1 MEKQKINIIY
11 KFYGYIFY
19 RFYRYYVDKGYK
31 KEIKG
36 MRMWSGSNMFDK
48 LMKRDKWIDGA
59 DDAISW
65 ISALL
70 MFNFLFPF
78 FIYFYNGPDRAER
91 TIAIVVLVPLT
102 FVLYYA
108 LRRIFIKTKK
118 YKIFVNR
125 WKNES
130 RQHKQIGLVIFWAY
144 LILSLFV
151 ASILPMILKDLFQ

>member
-59 DDAISW
+59 DDAVTW
-65 ISALL
+65 ISMLL
-70 MFNFLFPF
+70 ASNFFMPF
-78 FIYFYNGPDRAER
+78 FVYFYNGPDRARR
-91 TIAIVVLVPLT
+91 TIIMIVFVPLLFGLNYT
-102 FVLYYA
+102 
-108 LRRIFIKTKK
+108 LRCVFIKTKR
-118 YKIFVNR
+118 YKIFINR
-125 WKNES
+125 WKNEPL
-130 RQHKQIGLVIFWAY
+130 RHKQIGVIIFWIY
-144 LILSLFV
+144 IILSLFIAV
-151 ASILPMILKDLFQ
+151 ILPMRLKDLFQ

>member
-19 RFYRYYVDKGYK
+19 RFYRRYVDKGYK

-59 DDAISW
+59 DDAILW

-70 MFNFLFPF
+70 IFNFVLPF
-78 FIYFYNGPDRAER
+78 FTYLYNGPER
-91 TIAIVVLVPLT
+91 VIRSILV
-102 FVLYYA
+102 F
-108 LRRIFIKTKK
+108 IFIPITYILYIFLRFYFINSKR

-125 WKNES
+125 WKNEPL
-130 RQHKQIGLVIFWAY
+130 RHKQIGLVIFWAY

>member
-19 RFYRYYVDKGYK
+19 RFYRRYVDKGYK

-36 MRMWSGSNMFDK
+36 IRMWSGSNMFDK

-59 DDAISW
+59 DDAVTW
-65 ISALL
+65 ISIFLVS
-70 MFNFLFPF
+70 NFLLPF
-78 FIYFYNGPDRAER
+78 FFYFYNGSDRAER
-91 TIAIVVLVPLT
+91 TISMIIFVPLT

-130 RQHKQIGLVIFWAY
+130 RRHKRIGLVIFWTY

-151 ASILPMILKDLFQ
+151 AAILPMILKKIFQ

>member
-59 DDAISW
+59 DSAITS
-65 ISALL
+65 ICVFLVA
-70 MFNFLFPF
+70 NFLLHFSF
-78 FIYFYNGPDRAER
+78 
-91 TIAIVVLVPLT
+91 
-102 FVLYYA
+102 
-108 LRRIFIKTKK
+108 IFIMDL
-118 YKIFVNR
+118 IEQ
-125 WKNES
+125 NE
-130 RQHKQIGLVIFWAY
+130 LY
-144 LILSLFV
+144 L
-151 ASILPMILKDLFQ
+151 